1 MCIKSLGRFV
11 GAFVLALGVAAAS
24 GFVAET
30 AIPSYAV
37 AAPLAPVAAPVQA
50 AVEPAPVAAA
60 NVVAEQAPVAVD
72 AVAAVTPA
80 VVDAAAPAVS
90 EATPVSA
97 PAAPAAAPAGPADIK
112 PMLAGAD
119 AAKGAIT
126 AKVCAACH
134 SFDNGG
140 ANKVGPNLWNVVG
153 AKRPHL
159 SDGFAYSAAMKGA
172 GGAWDYDA
180 LNAYLYNPRAAVP
193 GNKMAYAG
201 LKNDK
206 DRANVI
212 AYLRSLADKPEPLP

>member
-37 AAPLAPVAAPVQA
+37 AAPLAPVAAPVQ
-50 AVEPAPVAAA
+50 
-60 NVVAEQAPVAVD
+60 
-72 AVAAVTPA
+72 A